1 MNCCVNPL
9 AIEGFGGVTAI
20 DCNTGAVT
28 VKLVEPIT
36 APNVALIVLA
46 PTATPLARPPALIV
60 AVAGV
65 PEPHV
70 TDAVMF
76 CVVESL

>member
-1 MNCCVNPL
+1 MV
-9 AIEGFGGVTAI
+9 IEGFAGATAI

-28 VKLVEPIT
+28 VRIVEPET
-36 APNVALIVLA
+36 APSVALIVLV
-46 PTATPLARPPALIV
+46 PTVIPLARPPALIV